1 MHNYG
6 FCLDCEDFNTLG
18 LSVRYLFQRSHTPL
32 GYNLKYFCF
41 SLLFNS
47 RVLFTIQLYILSFY
61 FQFLLSF
68 IELYCQISIV
78 ISRAVGLRYLI
89 TSKNIEF
96 TFRSAA
102 FQLLDILHLL
112 LCNVE

>member
-6 FCLDCEDFNTLG
+6 FRLDCDTLG
-18 LSVRYLFQRSHTPL
+18 LSVRYLFHRSHTPL

-61 FQFLLSF
+61 FQFLLNF
-68 IELYCQISIV
+68 IQLYCQISIV
-78 ISRAVGLRYLI
+78 ISEGGGLRYLI

-96 TFRSAA
+96 A
-102 FQLLDILHLL
+102 F
-112 LCNVE
+112 